1 MTIVFN
7 TRFVEAASR
16 VENKLRPDLMPTI
29 ESLPLYVAVQS
40 WLSHLFVTQLC
51 GLPDV
56 HKATSAALGLFTT
69 MRDADKATIERS
81 ADVDDVARQ
90 LVKVCSDDFRC
101 ALLVAKRDKHG
112 AVREIHPGVATMMS
126 ICRSVASDV
135 SWGSDS
141 SDSGSHDS
149 DSSDED

>member
-40 WLSHLFVTQLC
+40 WLSHLFVTKLC

-56 HKATSAALGLFTT
+56 HKAISAALGLFTT
-69 MRDADKATIERS
+69 MRDADKAAIERS
-81 ADVDDVARQ
+81 ADVDDVARR
-90 LVKVCSDDFRC
+90 LVKVCSDDFCC
-101 ALLVAKRDKHG
+101 ALLVAKRDEHG
-112 AVREIHPGVATMMS
+112 VVRAIHPGVAMLLS
-126 ICRSVASDV
+126 ICSSVAADV
-135 SWGSDS
+135 SLGSDS
-141 SDSGSHDS
+141 SDSGSDDS